1 MPHFRRPVDE
11 NESDEHTLKVRNSSD
26 VPANLSVNSAISS
39 PSKHLV
45 DDRREEE
52 EKENTE
58 NGTNIVAMKKG
69 AFGEINS
76 CVFHNSILFNRYSSY
91 SVDTLVIFHGKD
103 AVFPMLSIL
112 FKST

>member
-11 NESDEHTLKVRNSSD
+11 NESDEQHTLKVRNSSD

-76 CVFHNSILFNRYSSY
+76 CVFDKSILFNRYSSY
-91 SVDTLVIFHGKD
+91 SIDTLVIFHGKG
-103 AVFPMLSIL
+103 AVFPVLYIL
-112 FKST
+112 F